1 MILAILRVMWLG
13 LFRDRGA
20 LAMAF
25 ILPPIIFVIFAAIF
39 SGAGGGD
46 MRLQVAVAD
55 LVADAESRQLVAL
68 LEDDP
73 ELRVSLAASV
83 IDPVGMRERVR
94 RGEVDVGVVIR
105 EPLSAPLL
113 EGETRILILADQG
126 RVLAGAMVAGKVGSL
141 IERKMPEV
149 GLSRT
154 VQLVEALVDGYTPVQ
169 QERLAEALQHA
180 GETGEGAGPVPLAE
194 VETLQGQG
202 GGDGAVNYYAGAVAM
217 LFLLFAAM
225 QGAAS
230 LIDERQSGVVD
241 RLLIG
246 PGGSAVVILG
256 KALFL
261 VLQGVLQISL
271 IFLVAWLAYG
281 VDLPG
286 NFLPWLMTTLMAAIA
301 AAGLALALCVACST
315 RQQAQTLSTF
325 FVLVL
330 SAVGGSMVPRF
341 MMPPWLQDLGWLTPN
356 AWAIEA
362 YQAVL
367 WRGAPVAELLPAWAV
382 LGGAGLLAI
391 GLAAMMAQRLART

>member
-13 LFRDRGA
+13 LLRDRGA

-39 SGAGGGD
+39 AGASGD
-46 MRLQVAVAD
+46 EMRLRIVIAD
-55 LVADAESRQLVAL
+55 LVDDASSQALVTALQRDEQLRAHADAAMDE
-68 LEDDP
+68 P
-73 ELRVSLAASV
+73 EVR
-83 IDPVGMRERVR
+83 RRVR
-94 RGEVDVGVVIR
+94 MGEADVGVVIQ
-105 EPLSAPLL
+105 EPLAAPLL
-113 EGETRILILADQG
+113 EGSARILVIADGG
-126 RVLAGAMVAGKVGSL
+126 RAVAGPMVAGRLQAL
-141 IERKMPEV
+141 IQRELPEV
-149 GLSRT
+149 GLTRT
-154 VQLVEALVDGYTPVQ
+154 VQLVDILLDGYTDEQ
-169 QERLAEALQHA
+169 RRQLTLAMEHA
-180 GETGEGAGPVPLAE
+180 DTEQAVEPVPLVAQE
-194 VETLQGQG
+194 SLQGQAG
-202 GGDGAVNYYAGAVAM
+202 SDGAVNYYAGAVAM

-246 PGGSAVVILG
+246 PGGSSVVVLG
-256 KALFL
+256 KGLFL
-261 VLQGVLQISL
+261 VIQGVLQIGL

-286 NFLPWLMTTLMAAIA
+286 NFLPWLMTTLMAALA
-301 AAGLALALCVACST
+301 AAGLALALCVSCST

-325 FVLVL
+325 FVLIL

-341 MMPPWLQDLGWLTPN
+341 MMPPWLQDLGWFTPN

-367 WRGAPVAELLPAWAV
+367 WRGAPAAELLTAWAV
-382 LGGAGLLAI
+382 LGGV
-391 GLAAMMAQRLART
+391 GLAALGGAVLIAHRLART